1 METGIGS
8 LSVLHHN
15 HFFMLP
21 IRTEGICISRNGQPL
36 FQDFH
41 FDTQN
46 YRRVAIMGSTGAGKT
61 TLLKMLAG
69 LLQPESGKIFVGNE
83 RVLGPNEKLIAGHP
97 LIGYLSQHYE
107 LRNNYYVRELLD
119 MANKEAATRIEEI
132 SRLCNIQHLLGRR
145 TDALSGGERQRIA
158 LARVLLTNPKWL
170 LLDEPYSNLD
180 LNQKRM
186 MMQVIEDVGKYLDV
200 SLIMVSHDASDMLSW
215 AEDLIII
222 EGGVIV
228 QRGAAQQLYH
238 APYNEHIA
246 GLLGEYNLCDVALI
260 EQLIN
265 TSFTRAPSKKYII
278 RPEYI
283 FMSKE
288 KKGAAAIV
296 TESYFK
302 GGYVHVGCT
311 LKNHAGSVLV
321 SAPPSLDLN
330 VGEEIYLNAS
340 SRNLIQ
346 I

>member
-1 METGIGS
+1 
-8 LSVLHHN
+8 
-15 HFFMLP
+15 MLP

-36 FQDFH
+36 FQDFQ
-41 FDTQN
+41 FDTQH

-228 QRGAAQQLYH
+228 QRGAAKQLYH
-238 APYNEHIA
+238 APHNEHVS
-246 GLLGEYNLCDVALI
+246 GLLGEYNLCDGAFI
-260 EQLIN
+260 RQLTNNSSDIDD
-265 TSFTRAPSKKYII
+265 RKKYMI
-278 RPEYI
+278 RPEHI
-283 FMSKE
+283 FISNE
-288 KKGAAAIV
+288 KNGVAAVVADIH
-296 TESYFK
+296 FK
-302 GGYVHVGCT
+302 GSYLLIWCSVVHS
-311 LKNHAGSVLV
+311 AESMLV
-321 SAPPSLDLN
+321 SLPALQN
-330 VGEEIYLNAS
+330 YKVGEQVYLNTLS
-340 SRNLIQ
+340 QNVVQLV
-346 I
+346 

>member
-1 METGIGS
+1 M
-8 LSVLHHN
+8 LS
-15 HFFMLP
+15 
-21 IRTEGICISRNGQPL
+21 IKAEGICISRNGQPL

-41 FDTQN
+41 FDTKS

-69 LLQPESGKIFVGNE
+69 LLQPESGKIMVGHE
-83 RVLGPNEKLIAGHP
+83 RVLGPNEKLIAGHS

-222 EGGVIV
+222 EGGVV
-228 QRGAAQQLYH
+228 LQRGTPADLYH
-238 APYNEHIA
+238 QPVSMHIA
-246 GLLGEYNLCDVALI
+246 GLLGEYNVFDASLVR
-260 EQLIN
+260 QLTNNAFDI
-265 TSFTRAPSKKYII
+265 ADGKKYMI
-278 RPEYI
+278 RPEHLVVNN
-283 FMSKE
+283 E
-288 KKGAAAIV
+288 KKGVSAIV
-296 TESYFK
+296 TEINFK
-302 GGYVHVGCT
+302 GGYLLVKC
-311 LKNHAGSVLV
+311 SVNYSSDSILV
-321 SAPPSLDLN
+321 SLPAFQYIKAGD
-330 VGEEIYLNAS
+330 EIYLNLQPPTF
-340 SRNLIQ
+340 NL
-346 I
+346 

>member
-1 METGIGS
+1 
-8 LSVLHHN
+8 
-15 HFFMLP
+15 MLP
-21 IRTEGICISRNGQPL
+21 IKAEGICISRNGQPL
-36 FQDFH
+36 FQDFY
-41 FDTQN
+41 FDTKS
-46 YRRVAIMGSTGAGKT
+46 YCRVAIMGSTGAGKT

-132 SRLCNIQHLLGRR
+132 STLCNIRHLLDRK

-186 MMQVIEDVGKYLDV
+186 MMQVIEDVGKHLNV

-222 EGGVIV
+222 EGGIV
-228 QRGAAQQLYH
+228 MQRGAPAELYH
-238 APYNEHIA
+238 QPLNTHIA
-246 GLLGEYNLCDVALI
+246 GLLGEYNIFDASLVR
-260 EQLIN
+260 QLTNNAFDI
-265 TSFTRAPSKKYII
+265 ADGEKYMI
-278 RPEYI
+278 RPEHI
-283 FMSKE
+283 FISNE
-288 KKGAAAIV
+288 KNGVSAVIN
-296 TESYFK
+296 EIHFK
-302 GGYVHVGCT
+302 GCSLLVRCNV
-311 LKNHAGSVLV
+311 NHSSDSILVALPASQDIKAG
-321 SAPPSLDLN
+321 D
-330 VGEEIYLNAS
+330 EIYLNAS